1 MPAVSLTLALIRDV
15 FVTDDAGARLA
26 RRLAEASSEGCELAV
41 LPELPLNPWS
51 AISRTS
57 RDEDAEPPPPDGPRF
72 RRLADA
78 AREAGIAVLGGA
90 IVRDPQTGRRLN
102 TALLIDARGK
112 LVHAYAKVHL
122 PEEPGFWETS
132 HYEAGAVP
140 PVPVQLPG
148 PGRGAGAGAGI
159 ALGIQICSD
168 IHRCGAQLLA
178 ARGAEAIIV
187 PRATEPRSFPRWRLV
202 FQSVAQTN
210 AAWVISVNRP
220 DDPSVPI
227 GGPTIVVDPSGT
239 IVLETVQPC
248 AVTTIDRDAV
258 ARARSSYPGYL
269 SARADVYA
277 DGWAAAAMADAPTAR
292 SGAIKHPSAALCGE
306 KNPFPESPT

>member
-1 MPAVSLTLALIRDV
+1 MPTVSLTLALIRDV
-15 FVTDDAGARLA
+15 FVTGDAGARLA
-26 RRLAEASSEGCELAV
+26 RRLAEASSKGCELAV
-41 LPELPLNPWS
+41 LAELPLNPWS

-102 TALLIDARGK
+102 TALLIDARGQ

-148 PGRGAGAGAGI
+148 PGAGI

-168 IHRCGAQLLA
+168 IHRPGAQLLA

-210 AAWVISVNRP
+210 AAWVISVNRS

-239 IVLETVQPC
+239 VVLETTQPFV
-248 AVTTIDRDAV
+248 VTTIDRDAV

-269 SARADVYA
+269 SARAEVYA
-277 DGWAAAAMADAPTAR
+277 DGWA
-292 SGAIKHPSAALCGE
+292 SAIKHPSAALCVE
-306 KNPFPESPT
+306 KNPFPESPA